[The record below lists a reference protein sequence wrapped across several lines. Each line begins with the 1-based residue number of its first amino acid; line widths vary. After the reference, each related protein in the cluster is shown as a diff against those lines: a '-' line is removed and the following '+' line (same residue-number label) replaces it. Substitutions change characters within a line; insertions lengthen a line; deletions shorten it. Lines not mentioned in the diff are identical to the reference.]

1 MSEIILLSNRDHS
14 FSKYAKFFKKL
25 IFLTPWYANA
35 RKWMILKWMIPYWLN
50 GIYQLLAM
58 IFSNIKSE
66 EATMGCACNNLENS
80 QKQKC
85 WKNSWKYQGKILEEY
100 HNLLNVAYFLQ
111 RSHCVKS
118 IRENA
123 TRITPNMVTFYVED
137 VSLRCWKMT
146 LSKKVVSILQG
157 LNFSLD
163 IYFKPKFHM
172 WCFTWFATLCT
183 ISKTW
188 KTTIEAIFQNM

>member
-14 FSKYAKFFKKL
+14 FSKYAKFSKKL
-25 IFLTPWYANA
+25 IFLSPCYANA

-50 GIYQLLAM
+50 GIHQLLAM
-58 IFSNIKSE
+58 IFSNIKSK
-66 EATMGCACNNLENS
+66 EATMGSAGNNLENS

-85 WKNSWKYQGKILEEY
+85 WKNSWKCQGKILEEY

-123 TRITPNMVTFYVED
+123 DQNNSEYGHF
-137 VSLRCWKMT
+137 LRRTCFIKMLKNDIKQKSG
-146 LSKKVVSILQG
+146 LSPSRTELFIGYL
-157 LNFSLD
+157 F
-163 IYFKPKFHM
+163 
-172 WCFTWFATLCT
+172 
-183 ISKTW
+183 
-188 KTTIEAIFQNM
+188 